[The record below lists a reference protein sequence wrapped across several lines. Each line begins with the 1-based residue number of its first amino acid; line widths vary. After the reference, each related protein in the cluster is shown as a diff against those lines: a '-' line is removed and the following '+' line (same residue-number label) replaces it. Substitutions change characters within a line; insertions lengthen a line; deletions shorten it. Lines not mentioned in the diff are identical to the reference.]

1 MKTMIKTCFIAVAIL
16 LGVNANAQDKPLEF
30 GVKAGV
36 NLSNMTGD
44 INNTDAKVG
53 FNVGVTMDYAL
64 SPDVYLLTG
73 LELTTKGFKYTSSLG
88 KVTLNPMYLQLPVH
102 VGYKLA
108 VAEGTKVVF
117 HAGPYVA
124 YGIAGKATVKNDL
137 GKEKENVFSTGGL
150 KEFDFGLGIG
160 AGLEFGKIGVGLGWD
175 FGLVNVWDAD
185 NVKVKNMNGYLSLG
199 YKF

>member
-1 MKTMIKTCFIAVAIL
+1 MIKTCFIAVAIL
-16 LGVNANAQDKPLEF
+16 LGVNVNAQDKPLEF

-64 SPDVYLLTG
+64 SPDLYLLTG
-73 LELTTKGFKYTSSLG
+73 LELTTKGFKYTEG
-88 KVTLNPMYLQLPVH
+88 DAKITLNPMYLQLPVH